1 MKSKQS
7 KNNTIIASKRN
18 FNLQYCSQTISNQNI
33 KELLNDR
40 NDHSLILIPR
50 FKTSKESLEKR
61 NQKEKTETKIIPIN
75 SFTHLKECQ
84 KNIKENDTS
93 NATIEDEENIQSKEI
108 RESFMN
114 QKNHKTLNIYQ
125 ESNFVSLNGEKKLN
139 YLSRN

>member
-75 SFTHLKECQ
+75 SFTHLKACQ
-84 KNIKENDTS
+84 KNKKENDTS